1 MEKVKTIND
10 LDGFVDIC
18 NESVYELS
26 AKSGQCWDSG
36 ATETGYAIM
45 NEKIATEQNENR
57 AEATVGLSVSKS

>member
-36 ATETGYAIM
+36 ATETGYKIM
-45 NEKIATEQNENR
+45 QEKIESEQNWNY
-57 AEATVGLSVSKS
+57 AEAGCSLSVSKS